1 MPRPREIATS
11 NSVGTFEVNLVSND
25 INANIPR
32 AFLRY
37 LGVRPGDRLQ
47 VSAKDGQIVIS
58 RVVTSRLT
66 VLADR
71 FTSHRRSR

>member
-1 MPRPREIATS
+1 MPRPREVAS
-11 NSVGTFEVNLVSND
+11 NNSTGTFEVNLVSND

-37 LGVRPGDRLQ
+37 LGVSPGDTLQ
-47 VSAKDGQIVIS
+47 ISAKDGQIVIS
-58 RVVTSRLT
+58 KVVISRLT

-71 FTSHRRSR
+71 FRPHRRSR